1 MTHFPSNR
9 TRHDFPVAKKKGEE
23 RDKKKKKEKPMACD
37 LRAYTYVKKLPVLF
51 QEGLSSIFQ
60 RDFDTNA
67 LTTDR
72 LVSRDDIYTRE
83 RRFPA
88 KGTRNY
94 AVVRSLWKKLV
105 PHTKGKL

>member
-1 MTHFPSNR
+1 MELNVLQSDDPLPVEPNSLRFPGSEKK
-9 TRHDFPVAKKKGEE
+9 AKSETKEK
-23 RDKKKKKEKPMACD
+23 REKPMACD
-37 LRAYTYVKKLPVLF
+37 LRACTYVKKLPVLF

-67 LTTDR
+67 LTTNG

-83 RRFPA
+83 RPFPA

-94 AVVRSLWKKLV
+94 AVVRSL
-105 PHTKGKL
+105 

>member
-1 MTHFPSNR
+1 
-9 TRHDFPVAKKKGEE
+9 
-23 RDKKKKKEKPMACD
+23 MACD
-37 LRAYTYVKKLPVLF
+37 LRACTYVKKLPVLF

-67 LTTDR
+67 LTTDG

-83 RRFPA
+83 RPFPA

-94 AVVRSLWKKLV
+94 AVVRSL
-105 PHTKGKL
+105 